1 MTTLGQANPYFVRC
15 IKPNGAKVAD
25 KFVPQMVLNQLKYSG
40 MMETVRIRR
49 LGYPVRRTFD
59 DFLFRYNVL
68 GRNLHLEG
76 KEVPQ
81 SCAAIMQKHDSSR
94 KDWQTGK
101 TKVTTSLSL
110 PTYLCMYFYLP
121 VSVCLSLQI
130 SIPPFHTLCLC
141 HCLTFPP
148 SLFLS
153 PHSLSPFSLPLFLW
167 VSFVS
172 FFLLVSLPTFTSL
185 HPSLSLL
192 LVAISLSFSLHSSLP
207 LPSCPSFLPP
217 SLFLSLWL
225 SIFLSLS
232 LAMCQLF
239 CY

>member
-15 IKPNGAKVAD
+15 IKPNGEKVAD

-81 SCAAIMQKHDSSR
+81 SCAAIMHKHDSSR

-110 PTYLCMYFYLP
+110 PP
-121 VSVCLSLQI
+121 
-130 SIPPFHTLCLC
+130 
-141 HCLTFPP
+141 
-148 SLFLS
+148 
-153 PHSLSPFSLPLFLW
+153 
-167 VSFVS
+167 
-172 FFLLVSLPTFTSL
+172 SLPTYLPTY
-185 HPSLSLL
+185 LSTY
-192 LVAISLSFSLHSSLP
+192 LP
-207 LPSCPSFLPP
+207 TYLPP
-217 SLFLSLWL
+217 SLSPSLPPYLPTYLPLYLPTYHACTFISLFLCVCLSKSPSLHSTL
-225 SIFLSLS
+225 SVSVTVSLS
-232 LAMCQLF
+232 LPLYFSLLSPSLLSPSLSF
-239 CY
+239 CGYHLYLSFF